1 LNTEIPTSIINL
13 TINPSEDNIVCA
25 TNNCQLFSL
34 LSINSEFNCDE
45 AKFELLSQPFHYGKI
60 YSLDTCIRKP
70 LIATCSSDKSIRI
83 WNYLE
88 KTNEITKFFTDD
100 VYCVSMHPS
109 GLNILAGFN
118 DKLRLMNILIDDLK
132 PYKEFNIR
140 GCRECKFS
148 NGGQYFAAAY
158 RNCVHIFSTWSYE
171 NLCTLK
177 GHSSKIQ
184 SIYWSLDDNYI
195 ITSGIDGAVYQ
206 WSLQDIIRG
215 ECKRESESFLKSC
228 LYTSAL
234 CSNDAKKNY
243 AVGSD
248 KTIKEIQDSQ
258 ITKELTS
265 DVVLTKL
272 AISNSGTMLFVG
284 TVTGALRVVKFP
296 FSETKVCEYQ
306 EHKAHGDSIT
316 ALCISS
322 DDKFL
327 FSAGMDGTIY
337 MYNIYDKDIK
347 ISQRKKEEILS
358 DEILVSR
365 TDAEEQVIML
375 SDLRKKLDDLKLEN
389 EYQLRLKDMNCNEK
403 IKEVTGKLLQEID
416 SLKLASSLIKSEKE
430 KEENRFSEDMNNEKL
445 KHLNE
450 INELENTHRE
460 KIVSEYEK
468 YKALE
473 LKTSELQENWKNQVL
488 KLNLEKEAMLKKL
501 TSQYDMKLKLKQDE
515 ILKLQS
521 EIKNIEKEYEETIKE
536 TEENTDIEILEL
548 RHVYEKRLKDE
559 KDIGLKLKSE
569 NGIMKKMFNSLQNEI
584 DVHKYEITKMNAEET
599 KLQNII
605 KNLEKDVSSFKKEIQ
620 ERDETIRDK
629 EKRIYDLKKKN
640 QELEKFKFVLDYK
653 IRELKNQ
660 IEPREKEIESMT
672 DQIKEMDNELE
683 HYNKISSNLELK
695 IEDYKLKLGES
706 EKEIVIEKEN
716 VLAVAAI
723 IKRFKNE
730 LNECMYY
737 IMEPKLLKQ
746 HIKRLY
752 QKYCNEEDNFETI
765 QADFE
770 QEFYRQR
777 NYLEKTIS
785 ALRKKVK
792 KDDEFNR
799 STNYNFMKD
808 NMTLVR
814 EINYL
819 RRVSKKNQFINNKNS
834 KIISKYL
841 PSVQQTIPIEN
852 TS

>member
-1 LNTEIPTSIINL
+1 ML
-13 TINPSEDNIVCA
+13 
-25 TNNCQLFSL
+25 
-34 LSINSEFNCDE
+34 
-45 AKFELLSQPFHYGKI
+45 I

-140 GCRECKFS
+140 GCRE
-148 NGGQYFAAAY
+148 
-158 RNCVHIFSTWSYE
+158 
-171 NLCTLK
+171 

-605 KNLEKDVSSFKKEIQ
+605 KNLEKD
-620 ERDETIRDK
+620 
-629 EKRIYDLKKKN
+629 
-640 QELEKFKFVLDYK
+640 
-653 IRELKNQ
+653 
-660 IEPREKEIESMT
+660 
-672 DQIKEMDNELE
+672 EMDNELE